1 MAVQSNSETV
11 SRRGLLRAGAGVAA
25 LGGLGLAG
33 CSRADDGG
41 AGPAPQA
48 AGDRQGIPGRSSYT
62 FPPAAE
68 PLAKGIQATGLTIVF
83 GPNSVSPPG
92 GISPEAQKAWAGL
105 IQMPLPGDNPEQ
117 LAAVREFTSRGDDAE
132 FAKYSTTHTME
143 DRTLGGVTTLW
154 ITPRQM
160 RHPDKVLIFIH
171 GGAWVINSRKTQL
184 PLQCAL
190 ADDLG
195 VRVVSVEYR
204 LAPEHPYPAA
214 VDDVVA
220 AYTEVLTQYR
230 PENVGIFGTSAG
242 GGLTLAT
249 LLRLKAEGRPLP
261 GAAAPLCP
269 GADMTHSGYL
279 FSAVGLNDPILTPR
293 DIDACMRAYVGN
305 ADPKDPQVSPVF
317 GDYSGI
323 PPLFLL
329 ATTAEIIGSD
339 AIRVAEAARSRG
351 VDVTL
356 LVSDGMW
363 HVPIANG
370 TGVPEQQRAYDQ
382 ALAFFR
388 RTLKA

>member
-1 MAVQSNSETV
+1 MTSQSNADV
-11 SRRGLLRAGAGVAA
+11 ISRRGFLRAGAGVAA
-25 LGGLGLAG
+25 LSGLGLAG
-33 CSRADDGG
+33 CTRADEG
-41 AGPAPQA
+41 AGSAKEDG
-48 AGDRQGIPGRSSYT
+48 GDRQGIPGRSQYT
-62 FPPAAE
+62 FPSAAE
-68 PLAKGIQATGLTIVF
+68 PFAKGIQAAGLTIVF
-83 GPNSVSPPG
+83 GPNSVPPPA
-92 GISPEAQKAWAGL
+92 GISAEAQKAWTGL
-105 IQMPLPGDNPEQ
+105 IQMPLPGDDPGQ
-117 LAAVREFTSRGDDAE
+117 LAAVREFASRSEDAE
-132 FAKYSTTHTME
+132 FAKYSQTHTLE

-154 ITPRQM
+154 ITPRRV
-160 RHPDKVLIFIH
+160 RHSDKVLIFIH
-171 GGAWVINSRKTQL
+171 GGAWIINSRRTQL

-195 VRVVSVEYR
+195 VRVISVEYR

-220 AYTEVLTQYR
+220 AYTEIVKQYR
-230 PENVGIFGTSAG
+230 PENAGIFGTSAG

-293 DIDACMRAYVGN
+293 DVDVCMRAYVGA
-305 ADPKDPQVSPVF
+305 ADPRDPLVSPVF
-317 GDYSGI
+317 GDYTGI

-339 AIRVAEAARSRG
+339 AIRVAEAARGRG

-382 ALAFFR
+382 LLAFFF
-388 RTLKA
+388 RTLRI